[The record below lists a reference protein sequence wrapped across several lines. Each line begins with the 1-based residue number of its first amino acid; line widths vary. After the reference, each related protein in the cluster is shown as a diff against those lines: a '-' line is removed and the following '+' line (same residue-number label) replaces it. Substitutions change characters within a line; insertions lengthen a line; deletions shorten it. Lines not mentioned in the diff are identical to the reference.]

1 MLWNIIFLSELLIIV
16 LINQIKTSDINIEWV
31 IVIIL
36 FFYTMES

>member
-16 LINQIKTSDINIEWV
+16 LVNQIKTSDINIEWV